1 MRLFITE
8 GVNNSSSQFGELVKK
23 WKDLVE
29 EEKAKYLK
37 LKFADQEAEDLVRQ
51 DEAAYRVFVEQV
63 DFSAVQMMHKK
74 QLNVE

>member
-37 LKFADQEAEDLVRQ
+37 LADQEAEDLVRQ

>member
-1 MRLFITE
+1 MCLFITE
-8 GVNNSSSQFGELVKK
+8 GVNNSSRQFGELVKK

-37 LKFADQEAEDLVRQ
+37 LADQEAEDLVRQ